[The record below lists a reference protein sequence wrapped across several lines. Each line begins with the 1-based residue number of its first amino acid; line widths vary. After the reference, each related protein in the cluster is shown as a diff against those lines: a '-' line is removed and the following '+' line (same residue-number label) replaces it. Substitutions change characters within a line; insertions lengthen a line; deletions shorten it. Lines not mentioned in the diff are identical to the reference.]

1 MKFTVRR
8 ENGSNKKFNKITA
21 SRENKKIEKHSACTF
36 DRDSGIESISKY
48 LGTSEHSTPLK
59 LPLWGRGVWYF
70 CFCGFGH
77 FIVRFLSRKTFF
89 GFGSV
94 FASVFVLCCSR
105 FPVLGK
111 NKIGFS
117 DLFLDAS
124 SVFFRLLFGKYAPQW
139 AQPRIRLLSDFACG
153 LSFEW
158 NLFRCCG
165 FRLLFFY
172 GFAAFTIPLCPPPL
186 LICSD
191 EVWKQVKPW
200 SRFDA
205 WTRQKCTSAL
215 L

>member
-1 MKFTVRR
+1 MINLRALQLHQPGGADLTDSVIWQCARLLDLIEGLTGRGLPVILAVKLQMKFTVRR
-8 ENGSNKKFNKITA
+8 ENGSNNKFNKITA

-36 DRDSGIESISKY
+36 DHESRTESISKY

-59 LPLWGRGVWYF
+59 LPFWGRGVWYF

-77 FIVRFLSRKTFF
+77 FLVRFLSRKTFF

-111 NKIGFS
+111 NKKRSGRQF
-117 DLFLDAS
+117 
-124 SVFFRLLFGKYAPQW
+124 
-139 AQPRIRLLSDFACG
+139 
-153 LSFEW
+153 
-158 NLFRCCG
+158 
-165 FRLLFFY
+165 
-172 GFAAFTIPLCPPPL
+172 
-186 LICSD
+186 
-191 EVWKQVKPW
+191 KPW

-215 L
+215 S